1 MITLHAWRRTGKL
14 VLVGALAL
22 LSKLAAADP
31 VPLPSVSG
39 PIAITAQ
46 SGEPYRGAN
55 EQPVAGPGLPIPAL
69 TPYGY
74 IEEEYFVSGAVD
86 GKPYTTSLL
95 IRKPQD
101 SKKFTGLVAV
111 ETIHTA
117 GAIPFWGMR
126 NVWLPAGHGW
136 AAVASQRSALEAHVR
151 KSNPSR
157 YASLQ
162 IPEAT
167 AAPGPSNPP
176 FNPMSGGPQDLIS
189 QAILS
194 QVGALLKSN
203 LANGPFAGAEVKYL
217 LMGGSSQTGGTT
229 LRYIQDSHAKA
240 RMPDGKPIYDGY
252 SPGEAFSDK
261 PIHGGDAAIIHAVGE
276 GDLMFFGASGRPMTL
291 RPDGDAPDDRYR
303 HYQFAAAS
311 HVVTRGIS
319 DPKVV
324 FSTLTDAMSP
334 GEQLNQFPMAPL
346 YENAVRHL
354 VDWVMKGTAPP
365 QGARIEMKDGAIVR
379 DEHGNAKGGIRSP
392 YVDVPTVRYIASAPA
407 DRSNMMRGLIGL
419 QEPFA
424 AEKLRT
430 LYKSRSHYLQLFG
443 AGIDRMVADRWITAA
458 DGAKL
463 KAEEIELAPQ
473 F

>member
-1 MITLHAWRRTGKL
+1 MITLHAWRRTGRL
-14 VLVGALAL
+14 ALVGTLAL
-22 LSKLAAADP
+22 LSKVTAAHPDP
-31 VPLPSVSG
+31 APIPGISG
-39 PIAITAQ
+39 PIAITAE
-46 SGEPYRGAN
+46 SGEPFRGAN

-74 IEEEYFVSGAVD
+74 VEEEYFVSGTVD

-95 IRKPQD
+95 VRKPKD

-136 AAVASQRSALEAHVR
+136 AAVASQRSALETHVR

-162 IPEAT
+162 IPEAA
-167 AAPGPSNPP
+167 AAPGP
-176 FNPMSGGPQDLIS
+176 FNPMGGGPQDLIS

-203 LANGPFAGAEVKYL
+203 LANGPFAGTQVKYL

-240 RMPDGKPIYDGY
+240 RMPDGRPIYDGY

-261 PIHGGDAAIIHAVGE
+261 PINGGDAAIIHAVGE
-276 GDLMFFGASGRPMTL
+276 GDLMFFGASRRPMVL
-291 RPDGDAPDDRYR
+291 RPDADAPDDRYR

-311 HVVTRGIS
+311 HVVTRGIT

-324 FSTLTDAMSP
+324 FSTLTDAMKP

-354 VDWVMKGTAPP
+354 VDWVMKGAAPP
-365 QGARIEMKDGAIVR
+365 KGARIEMQNGVIVR

-407 DRSNMMRGLIGL
+407 DSSNMMRALIGL
-419 QEPFA
+419 QEPFSP
-424 AEKLRT
+424 EKLRT
-430 LYKSRSHYLQLFG
+430 LYKSRSNYLKLFDT
-443 AGIDRMVADRWITAA
+443 GIDRMVADQWIIAA
-458 DGAKL
+458 DGEKL
-463 KAEEIELAPQ
+463 KAEEARLAPQ